1 VRIEL
6 RTSGGVAGVRRTHVV
21 ETARLGEPDASELE
35 ALAARV
41 ELPQRPP
48 APRGADRLQYDLV
61 VESEQGRRAG
71 TLREDA
77 MDDAARALVVRVR
90 ELGHPG

>member
-1 VRIEL
+1 
-6 RTSGGVAGVRRTHVV
+6 
-21 ETARLGEPDASELE
+21 
-35 ALAARV
+35 
-41 ELPQRPP
+41 
-48 APRGADRLQYDLV
+48 

>member
-21 ETARLGEPDASELE
+21 DTAELPERDARELE

-41 ELPQRPP
+41 RLPEPP
-48 APRGADRLQYDLV
+48 PPPRGPDRMQYDLV
-61 VESEQGRRAG
+61 IESKDGRRAG

-77 MDDAARALVVRVR
+77 LDDPARALIDRVR
-90 ELGHPG
+90 ELGRPG

>member
-21 ETARLGEPDASELE
+21 DTAELAERDARELE
-35 ALAARV
+35 SLAARV
-41 ELPQRPP
+41 RPP
-48 APRGADRLQYDLV
+48 AQPPTPRGADRMQYDLV
-61 VESEQGRRAG
+61 IESEAGRRAG

-77 MDDAARALVVRVR
+77 LDDPARALIDRVR
-90 ELGHPG
+90 QLGRPG